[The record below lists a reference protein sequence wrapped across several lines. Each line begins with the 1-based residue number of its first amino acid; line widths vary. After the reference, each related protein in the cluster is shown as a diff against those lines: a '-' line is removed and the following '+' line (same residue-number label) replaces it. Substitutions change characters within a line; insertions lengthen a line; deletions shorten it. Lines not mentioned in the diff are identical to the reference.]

1 MRRLS
6 ALFFPLFCL
15 TIFLVSSCQSKE
27 KSAREKLYIEVMEI
41 HDEVMPEMS
50 TIHRLKKQLKA
61 IDTTIVK
68 SPNYPTILTHLNL
81 LEKADE
87 GMMGWMA
94 EFDNPTPDAEEAV
107 ALKYLEKEKIKISE
121 VRDQMRESIASAK
134 TILLEAK
141 NTATPDS
148 IAIK

>member
-6 ALFFPLFCL
+6 ALFFALFC
-15 TIFLVSSCQSKE
+15 FAVFWASSCQSK
-27 KSAREKLYIEVMEI
+27 KTAREKLYIEVMEI

-68 SPNYPTILTHLNL
+68 SPDYPTILTHLNL
-81 LEKADE
+81 LEKADD

-94 EFDNPTPDAEEAV
+94 EFDNPAPDAEEAV
-107 ALKYLEKEKIKISE
+107 ALKYLEKEKTKISE
-121 VRDQMRESIASAK
+121 VRELMLESINSTK
-134 TILLEAK
+134 TILLEAQK
-141 NTATPDS
+141 TTVPDS
-148 IAIK
+148 ISIK

>member
-1 MRRLS
+1 MRRLL
-6 ALFFPLFCL
+6 AIFFTLFCFA
-15 TIFLVSSCQSKE
+15 IFWASSCQPK

-41 HDEVMPEMS
+41 HDDVMPEMS

-68 SPNYPTILTHLNL
+68 SPDYPTILTHLNL

-94 EFDNPTPDAEEAV
+94 EFDNPAPNAEEPI
-107 ALKYLEKEKIKISE
+107 ALDYLEKEKIKISE
-121 VRDQMRESIASAK
+121 VRDQMRKSILSAQ

-141 NTATPDS
+141 NTIKTDS
-148 IAIK
+148 